1 MAKIAAIPI
10 VMEEF
15 PDDFTYILIKNG
27 FEARALKAIREAM
40 RTKGWGDDCY
50 SVYEYGD
57 KILDELR
64 SEGIEAVHIVDIAI
78 GTVTVLKVR

>member
-1 MAKIAAIPI
+1 MGKIAAIPI

-15 PDDFTYILIKNG
+15 PDGFTYILIKNG
-27 FEARALKAIREAM
+27 FEARALKTIRESM

-64 SEGIEAVHIVDIAI
+64 AEGIDAVHIVDIAI
-78 GTVTVLKVR
+78 GAVTIPKV